1 MSNTPAA
8 SDRTWR
14 VAIVRDGDNDALI
27 RELTDRGFAA
37 APCPVM
43 REEPPAD
50 PARLRAVALAL
61 ETFDWVVVAS
71 TRAVEA
77 LVRARSSAWPPHLR
91 TAAVGQ
97 RTAAALVAAGSSR
110 PPVVA
115 TRDGAEALLERL
127 LDEPSWRDVRVLC
140 PTVDGGRRTLIEG
153 LRDAGAIVDEV
164 EAYRTTA
171 LAPTDVS
178 SAWTAFAPD
187 AAVVGSGRSAQAL
200 IDAMGSDALRQLKC
214 LLVVGR
220 STEAAFDAAGIATEL
235 MPRADFTSTA
245 THLASVRDR
254 VTSAVERD
262 A

>member
-1 MSNTPAA
+1 MNRP
-8 SDRTWR
+8 WR
-14 VAIVRDGDNDALI
+14 VVVVRDGDNHALI
-27 RELTDRGFAA
+27 RELTDRGFEA
-37 APCPVM
+37 APCPVV

-50 PARLRAVALAL
+50 PACLRAAALTL
-61 ETFDWVVVAS
+61 ETYDWLVVAS

-91 TAAVGQ
+91 TAAVGY

-115 TRDGAEALLERL
+115 TRDGADALLERL
-127 LDEPSWRDVRVLC
+127 LDEPSWTDVRVLC
-140 PTVDGGRRTLIEG
+140 PTVEGGRRTVIEG
-153 LRDAGAIVDEV
+153 LRDAGATVEEV
-164 EAYRTTA
+164 EAYRTTP

-178 SAWTAFAPD
+178 STWTTFAPD
-187 AAVVGSGRSAQAL
+187 AAIVGSGRSAQAL
-200 IDAMGSDALRQLKC
+200 IDAIGTESLRHLRC

-220 STEAAFDAAGIATEL
+220 STEAIFEAAGIATEL
-235 MPRADFTSTA
+235 MPRADYTSAA

-254 VTSAVERD
+254 ATSAVERD

>member
-1 MSNTPAA
+1 MNRP
-8 SDRTWR
+8 WR
-14 VAIVRDGDNDALI
+14 VAIVRDGDNGALI
-27 RELTDRGFAA
+27 RELDR
-37 APCPVM
+37 PRLRRRPRPVM

-61 ETFDWVVVAS
+61 ETFDWLVVAS

-91 TAAVGQ
+91 TAAVGHS
-97 RTAAALVAAGSSR
+97 TAAALVAAGAIR

-115 TRDGAEALLERL
+115 TQDGADALLKRL
-127 LDEPSWRDVRVLC
+127 LDEPSWTDVRVLC

-164 EAYRTTA
+164 EAYRTTP

-178 SAWTAFAPD
+178 AAWTAFAPD
-187 AAVVGSGRSAQAL
+187 AAIVGSGRSAQAL
-200 IDAMGSDALRQLKC
+200 IDAMGIESLRQLRC

-254 VTSAVERD
+254 ATSAVERD